1 MNSQPASMSEH
12 QTIEWKEV
20 WRDEYLKAYISYEG
34 VQRVERLLGKHP
46 SNPYNP
52 LIANTFFR
60 CGYIESWGRGIE
72 KINRECK
79 QWGIPAPVY
88 DYGMSGLMLTFHA
101 NLPPLATVLEKTPVK
116 TPERIMELLT
126 TNPELTLDDVSKT
139 LGKSLRA
146 IERAV
151 AKLKAEER
159 LQYVGS
165 RKNGRWEILT

>member
-1 MNSQPASMSEH
+1 
-12 QTIEWKEV
+12 
-20 WRDEYLKAYISYEG
+20 
-34 VQRVERLLGKHP
+34 
-46 SNPYNP
+46 
-52 LIANTFFR
+52 
-60 CGYIESWGRGIE
+60 
-72 KINRECK
+72 
-79 QWGIPAPVY
+79 
-88 DYGMSGLMLTFHA
+88 MLTFHA

-116 TPERIMELLT
+116 TPVKTPERILELLT